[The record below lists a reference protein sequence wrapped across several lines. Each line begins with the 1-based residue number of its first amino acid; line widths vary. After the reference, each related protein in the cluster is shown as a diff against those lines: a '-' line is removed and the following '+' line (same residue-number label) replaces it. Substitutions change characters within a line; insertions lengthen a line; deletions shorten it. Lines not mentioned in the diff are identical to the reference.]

1 MSHRRVVVT
10 GMGCVSPLG
19 LSVDSSWRAALA
31 GQSGV
36 APLEGTVGEDFPVRI
51 AAAVKGFDVSAY
63 LDRKAAR
70 KVDTFIQFG
79 IAAAD
84 EALGDSGLDLES
96 LDTTRI
102 GCAVGSGIG
111 GLPMIEDTKMTL
123 ENRGPRKVSPFFVPS
138 TIINMVAGQISIR
151 HGLQGPNTS
160 VVTAC
165 ATGTHNI
172 GEAGRMIRYGDAD
185 VMVAGGTEACI
196 SPLTLSSFS
205 AAKALS
211 TRNDNPAAA
220 SRPFDSDRDGF
231 VMGEGAGVLVLEE
244 YEHAVARGAII
255 YAELAGFGM
264 SADAHHITQPPEDG
278 NGAARCMQGALRD
291 AGLNVDQV
299 DYINAH
305 GTSTPAGDLAET
317 RAIHQ
322 VFGERAQRLAVSSTK
337 SMTGHLL
344 GAAGGL
350 EAIFSVLALR
360 DGALPPTINLDSA
373 GEGCDLDYVPHEAR
387 QQALSTS
394 LSNSFG
400 FGGTNAS
407 LIFTALK

>member
-1 MSHRRVVVT
+1 MVT
-10 GMGCVSPLG
+10 GLGCVSPLG
-19 LSVDSSWRAALA
+19 LSVESTWRAALA

-36 APLEGTVGEDFPVRI
+36 AALAETGSEDFAVQI
-51 AAAVKGFDVSAY
+51 AAEVKNFDVSAY

-84 EALGDSGLDLES
+84 EALENSGLDLEQ
-96 LDTTRI
+96 LDATRI

-185 VMVAGGTEACI
+185 VMLAGGAEACI
-196 SPLTLSSFS
+196 SPLTLSSFA

-211 TRNDNPAAA
+211 TRNDDPAAA
-220 SRPFDSDRDGF
+220 SRPFDAERDGF

-244 YEHAVARGAII
+244 YEHAVARGATI

-278 NGAARCMQGALRD
+278 SGAARCMQSALND
-291 AGLNVDQV
+291 AQYSKDRV

-317 RAIHQ
+317 RAIHR
-322 VFGERAQRLAVSSTK
+322 VFGDHAQRLAVSSTK

-350 EAIFSVLALR
+350 EAVFSVLALH
-360 DGALPPTINLDSA
+360 DGVLPPTINLDSA
-373 GEGCDLDYVPHEAR
+373 GEGCDLDYVPHKAR
-387 QQALSTS
+387 EQRVRCS

-407 LIFTALK
+407 LIFTAL

>member
-10 GMGCVSPLG
+10 GLGCVSPLG
-19 LSVDSSWRAALA
+19 LSVESTWRAALA

-36 APLEGTVGEDFPVRI
+36 AALAETGSEDFAVQI
-51 AAAVKGFDVSAY
+51 AAEVKNFDVSAY

-84 EALGDSGLDLES
+84 EALENSGLDLEQ
-96 LDTTRI
+96 LDATRI

-185 VMVAGGTEACI
+185 VMLAGGAEACI
-196 SPLTLSSFS
+196 SPLTLSSFA

-211 TRNDNPAAA
+211 TRNDDPAAA
-220 SRPFDSDRDGF
+220 SRPFDAERDGF

-244 YEHAVARGAII
+244 YEHAVARGATI

-278 NGAARCMQGALRD
+278 SGAARCMQSALND
-291 AGLNVDQV
+291 AQYSKDRV

-317 RAIHQ
+317 RAIHR
-322 VFGERAQRLAVSSTK
+322 VFGDHAQRLAVSSTK

-350 EAIFSVLALR
+350 EAVFSVLALH
-360 DGALPPTINLDSA
+360 DGVLPPTINLDSA
-373 GEGCDLDYVPHEAR
+373 GEGCDLDYVPHKAR
-387 QQALSTS
+387 EQRVRCS

-407 LIFTALK
+407 LIFTAL